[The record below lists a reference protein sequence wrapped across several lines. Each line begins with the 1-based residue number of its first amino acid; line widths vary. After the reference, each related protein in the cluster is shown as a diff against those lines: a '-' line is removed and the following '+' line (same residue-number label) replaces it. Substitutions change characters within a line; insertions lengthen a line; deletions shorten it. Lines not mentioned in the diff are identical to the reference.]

1 MEVNTLKTNLT
12 FIDQR
17 KTNSSTANT
26 PTGTAQPTVIP
37 SSNME
42 PEQQKQQKPQ
52 PKPRPKAQNT
62 PAPDTEAQSSPI
74 TYAQVLIGE
83 TKQRQMNTVLFL

>member
-42 PEQQKQQKPQ
+42 PEQQKQQKLQ
-52 PKPRPKAQNT
+52 PKPRPETQHT
-62 PAPDTEAQSSPI
+62 PAPETQAQFSPI

-83 TKQRQMNTVLFL
+83 KKQRQMNTVLFL